1 MGWNCKACT
10 YLNTVESL
18 NNCAMCETT
27 RSTEVLIKGDA
38 CDKRSANENV
48 NKKRSRETKS
58 TVQATLF
65 GGMATNVERRITKD
79 KKSNCASGI
88 EVIAKPS
95 RSFDLTR
102 PHSAASTS
110 TTEYFEIWKKTAKND
125 ISFPQLEERTRSAM
139 KQIFCVK
146 KLRFLQPKAVKS
158 ALKRKSQ
165 IVVMAT
171 GGGM

>member
-10 YLNTVESL
+10 FLNTVESL
-18 NNCAMCETT
+18 NKCAICETA
-27 RSTEVLIKGDA
+27 RSTVSLTKGDA
-38 CDKRSANENV
+38 CGKTSANENG
-48 NKKRSRETKS
+48 NKKRSREAKS

-65 GGMATNVERRITKD
+65 GGIAPNAGSRILKD
-79 KKSNCASGI
+79 KKSKCSSDI
-88 EVIAKPS
+88 VIAKPN
-95 RSFDLTR
+95 RSFTLTR
-102 PHSAASTS
+102 PPPSASS
-110 TTEYFEIWKKTAKND
+110 GTTDRFEIWKRTAKND
-125 ISFPQLEERTRSAM
+125 IPFPQLEERTRTAM
-139 KQIFCVK
+139 KQIFCVE